1 MLDEGFIARLG
12 DFGLARQTE
21 HDKSPDATMAA
32 GTMGYLAPEYVLTGR
47 ASEKTDVLS
56 YGVVVLEVANG
67 RRPIEK
73 DAPAAGNGKVG
84 ISSNFVEWI
93 WSLRQEGK
101 LLIVADPR
109 LEGEFEEGE
118 MRKVLLVGLACSH
131 PDSIARPTMRG
142 VVQMLLDEAE
152 VLIVPRTKPLI
163 LIIKLGPLEIPQGSL
178 LGQDDFLFKLSSLPV
193 FAQQKLSK
201 LSGT

>member
-152 VLIVPRTKPLI
+152 VLIVPRTKPFT
-163 LIIKLGPLEIPQGSL
+163 SY
-178 LGQDDFLFKLSSLPV
+178 STS
-193 FAQQKLSK
+193 
-201 LSGT
+201 